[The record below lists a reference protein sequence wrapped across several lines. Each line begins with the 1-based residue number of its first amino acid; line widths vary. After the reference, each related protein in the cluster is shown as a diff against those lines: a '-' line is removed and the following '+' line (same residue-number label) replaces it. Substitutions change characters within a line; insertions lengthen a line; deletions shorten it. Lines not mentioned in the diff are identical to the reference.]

1 MSGERP
7 GPIDLAF
14 IGRAQQ
20 RSTTDVAAMR
30 NEMRVQ
36 TAMILRQEATI
47 NAVLEQL
54 RAMVA
59 QHHRTTGFARSKTRS
74 RRLRSADSQ
83 A

>member
-36 TAMILRQEATI
+36 TVMILRQEATL
-47 NAVLEQL
+47 NTVL
-54 RAMVA
+54 
-59 QHHRTTGFARSKTRS
+59 
-74 RRLRSADSQ
+74 
-83 A
+83 